1 MCGINKITED
11 KTMDEKIRKIRMG
24 PAKCAVDLG
33 DGSERGEYVNQ
44 DYILHTL
51 GRPHRSINLMYCYYP
66 LDKEWPGR
74 ISEVMKNA
82 DVSFQWDYPYDDYFP
97 YKGGLNGNTDDEP
110 FTCMRDIRRHG
121 QDITLT
127 LTIDPN
133 VSDDHLIAI
142 AKDLRPFGRL
152 LLRINHEA
160 TGNWFSF
167 TKRATYQQ
175 VADFYIHFHNILKEY
190 APNVST
196 ILCAGACSADSE
208 EVERV
213 LEAIAAAGF
222 ECEPQD
228 GVEQP
233 SEDESEAVDTA
244 PQNESVGLTVE
255 IPLDKVAVG
264 NLTKLLDAKGNL
276 IRKALGITDLRIEVL
291 EDRVA
296 FPWFSQVDADSA
308 AAYTH
313 FISALCEM
321 SRNAKRVTATEKPVD
336 NEKYAFRCFLL
347 RLGFIGSEYK
357 AERKILLKNLSG
369 SSAFKNGG
377 AGHAVSE

>member
-1 MCGINKITED
+1 ME
-11 KTMDEKIRKIRMG
+11 IRYNVTG
-24 PAKCAVDLG
+24 AKRKELVKVIADTTG
-33 DGSERGEYVNQ
+33 ARAEYKFMPTCN
-44 DYILHTL
+44 YEI
-51 GRPHRSINLMYCYYP
+51 
-66 LDKEWPGR
+66 
-74 ISEVMKNA
+74 
-82 DVSFQWDYPYDDYFP
+82 DYFTVT
-97 YKGGLNGNTDDEP
+97 KDGTLLFDD
-110 FTCMRDIRRHG
+110 R
-121 QDITLT
+121 
-127 LTIDPN
+127 
-133 VSDDHLIAI
+133 
-142 AKDLRPFGRL
+142 
-152 LLRINHEA
+152 
-160 TGNWFSF
+160 
-167 TKRATYQQ
+167 
-175 VADFYIHFHNILKEY
+175 
-190 APNVST
+190 
-196 ILCAGACSADSE
+196 ADSE

-213 LEAIAAAGF
+213 LESIAAAGF

-233 SEDESEAVDTA
+233 SGQET
-244 PQNESVGLTVE
+244 
-255 IPLDKVAVG
+255 
-264 NLTKLLDAKGNL
+264 KGNL
-276 IRKALGITDLRIEVL
+276 IRKALGITDLRVEVL